1 MAAQNGKDLLI
12 KIDMSGDAQ
21 FETVAGL
28 RATRIS
34 FNAETVDVTSLSS
47 QGGWRELLGGAGVKS
62 ASISGSGVF
71 RDAATDERARGVFF
85 NGEVPLF
92 QVIIPHFGTI
102 EGPFQITS
110 IEYAGSHNGEAT
122 YELSLA
128 SAGAL
133 VFVAMA
139 TPGEEP
145 EDYEGDGGDQPGVPE
160 PDPELGDPEGDG

>member
-1 MAAQNGKDLLI
+1 MVAQNGKDLLI
-12 KIDMSGDAQ
+12 KIDMTGDGL

-34 FNAETVDVTSLSS
+34 FNAESVDVTSLES
-47 QGGWRELLGGAGVKS
+47 QGGWRELLAGAGVKT

-71 RDAATDERARGVFF
+71 KDAATDERARQIFF
-85 NGEVPLF
+85 DGETPAF
-92 QVIIPHFGTI
+92 QVIIPAFGTV
-102 EGPFQITS
+102 EGPFQLSS

-133 VFVAMA
+133 TF
-139 TPGEEP
+139 TPLP
-145 EDYEGDGGDQPGVPE
+145 A
-160 PDPELGDPEGDG
+160 